1 MRDPQS
7 LFFLTM
13 KNRKAR
19 QLAASRWLLLT
30 SGLSLLVGALLVT
43 SGAHLLGALHFCW
56 AAGLLLA
63 TINPR
68 SNWPLGIQFGLQASL
83 VLVWY
88 LVSPTGNPVVLLDG
102 LALLA
107 AIRALTV

>member
-1 MRDPQS
+1 
-7 LFFLTM
+7 M
-13 KNRKAR
+13 KNRKSR
-19 QLAASRWLLLT
+19 QLSAARWLLGA
-30 SGLSLLVGALLVT
+30 SGLTLLVGALLVT
-43 SGAHLLGALHFCW
+43 GGAHLLGALHFCW

-63 TINPR
+63 TVDPR
-68 SNWPLGIQFGLQASL
+68 SNWPVGIQFGLQASL